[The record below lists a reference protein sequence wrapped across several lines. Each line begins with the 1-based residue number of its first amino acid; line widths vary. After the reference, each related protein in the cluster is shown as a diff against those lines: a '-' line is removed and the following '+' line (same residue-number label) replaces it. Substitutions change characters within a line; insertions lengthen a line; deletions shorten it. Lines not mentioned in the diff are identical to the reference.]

1 MFFNMAAVSQRPLF
15 AVREPA
21 QIDALGSPAR
31 QEVVD
36 GLQALGPCSIA
47 ELAESLGRAP
57 DSLYYHVRKLERVG
71 LVVQRG
77 SRGAGLRREAL
88 YDTPGRLVLDHDPGT
103 ARERRRLC
111 RLVGGALR
119 IAERDIG
126 VALASGRAVY
136 RRGPRRNAWCARV
149 KGWLT
154 ERELAAVRAHL
165 EAASELLVRGRKRP
179 GAGLHAVAFVL
190 APLAPSTRGRRASS
204 RRARNGV
211 SP

>member
-1 MFFNMAAVSQRPLF
+1 MFFNMDAMPARPLF

-21 QIDALGSPAR
+21 QLEALGSPAR

-77 SRGAGLRREAL
+77 SRGTGVRREAL
-88 YDTPGRLVLDHDPGT
+88 YDTPGRVVLDHDPGT
-103 ARERRRLC
+103 ARERRRLS

-119 IAERDIG
+119 IAERDFNA
-126 VALASGRAVY
+126 ALASGRAVY
-136 RRGPRRNAWCARV
+136 RRGPRRNAWCGRI

-154 ERELAAVRAHL
+154 PRELAAVREHL
-165 EAASELLVRGRKRP
+165 EAASQLLVRGRKRP
-179 GAGLHAVAFVL
+179 GAQLHALAFVL
-190 APLAPSTRGRRASS
+190 APVAPSTRGRR
-204 RRARNGV
+204 RPRNGD